1 MCIILDFDSFLA
13 FINSFC
19 TLRLGLGREGELIC
33 NLLISD
39 VINTHKKKIKER
51 EARIEAAE
59 TPSISSVAVVEIGFN
74 FIDSGSFQQ
83 QQEVTTFPVFYFT
96 NANRNLAIREGKE
109 RNA

>member
-1 MCIILDFDSFLA
+1 
-13 FINSFC
+13 
-19 TLRLGLGREGELIC
+19 
-33 NLLISD
+33 